1 MTPTAQRPA
10 LLGVRRHCCLPPR
23 WSRLGNPIGT
33 ASWPSGRTPGTGLWR
48 AQKICKGVNF
58 FWGKKLECASAL
70 ISALARLYNRASA
83 HISALTP
90 SNFFGENK
98 LEGYKRASALICA
111 LAPSNFFPQKS

>member
-1 MTPTAQRPA
+1 MDGAA
-10 LLGVRRHCCLPPR
+10 LLEGFSDKELEDT
-23 WSRLGNPIGT
+23 LGNPIGT

-58 FWGKKLECASAL
+58 FGGKNLECASAL

-90 SNFFGENK
+90 SNFLGE
-98 LEGYKRASALICA
+98 I
-111 LAPSNFFPQKS
+111 